1 LVVPRL
7 GFLYRILVTAYQWA
21 NRQASCA
28 PPIAP
33 SLERVLGE
41 SKVQQEKGRRSAE
54 EKGRVAGD
62 RARQRRQEQ
71 PRDRSQDK
79 SQVQVIARA
88 AAILRALE
96 EQPAG
101 LSLGQIAQRVD
112 LARSTV
118 QRIVAAL
125 AAEKLLIA
133 ASPTGRV
140 RLGPTI
146 LRLAASAR
154 TDFVALAR
162 PFLVRLSNEL
172 SETVDLATIKKDH
185 LIFIDQVIGPH
196 RLRAVSA
203 VGETFPLYCTANG
216 KAYLAQLDEVAIA
229 RLIGT
234 SFERRTANTITRLDD
249 LLKEL
254 KSARK
259 SGVAFDRE
267 EHTLGIC
274 AAGVVMRDLLG
285 NDVAI
290 SVPVPA
296 QRFHAQERLIAE
308 RLLATRRSLEEQL
321 AAAAA

>member
-1 LVVPRL
+1 MPKQGEAPV
-7 GFLYRILVTAYQWA
+7 A
-21 NRQASCA
+21 NDKR
-28 PPIAP
+28 
-33 SLERVLGE
+33 RGE
-41 SKVQQEKGRRSAE
+41 NDKSQE
-54 EKGRVAGD
+54 
-62 RARQRRQEQ
+62 
-71 PRDRSQDK
+71 K

-101 LSLGQIAQRVD
+101 LSLGQIAQRVE

-154 TDFVALAR
+154 TDFVATAR
-162 PFLVRLSNEL
+162 PFLVRLSDEL
-172 SETVDLATIKKDH
+172 SETVDLAAIKRDH
-185 LIFIDQVIGPH
+185 LIFVDQVIGPQ

-203 VGETFPLYCTANG
+203 IGETFPLYCTANG
-216 KAYLAQLDEVAIA
+216 KAYLAQLDEVAVA

-234 SFERRTANTITRLDD
+234 HFERRTANTITRLDD

-254 KSARK
+254 KAVRK

-267 EHTLGIC
+267 EHSVGIC
-274 AAGVVMRDLLG
+274 AAGVVMRDPLG
-285 NDVAI
+285 NDLAI
-290 SVPVPA
+290 SVPVPT
-296 QRFHAQERLIAE
+296 QRFYAQEKNIVQ
-308 RLLATRRSLEEQL
+308 RLLATRRALDEQL

>member
-1 LVVPRL
+1 M
-7 GFLYRILVTAYQWA
+7 
-21 NRQASCA
+21 RQ
-28 PPIAP
+28 
-33 SLERVLGE
+33 
-41 SKVQQEKGRRSAE
+41 QNGR
-54 EKGRVAGD
+54 GTGN
-62 RARQRRQEQ
+62 
-71 PRDRSQDK
+71 DK

-125 AAEKLLIA
+125 EAEKLVIA

-154 TDFVALAR
+154 VDFVSTAR
-162 PFLVRLSNEL
+162 PFLVRLSQQL
-172 SETVDLATIKKDH
+172 GETVDLATIRKDR
-185 LIFIDQVIGPH
+185 LIFIDQVIGPQ

-203 VGETFPLYCTANG
+203 IGETFPLYCTANG

-234 SFERRTANTITRLDD
+234 SYERRTSNTITRLTALIKD
-249 LLKEL
+249 LR
-254 KSARK
+254 AVRK

-274 AAGVVMRDLLG
+274 AAGVVVRDLLG
-285 NDVAI
+285 NDIAI

-296 QRFHAQERLIAE
+296 QRFGDQQKLIVERLK
-308 RLLATRRSLEEQL
+308 ATARSLQEHL
-321 AAAAA
+321 SAAAA